1 MCPEA
6 VYKARGQGSGMLEAL
21 QKAPGPCRQGC
32 DPCHP
37 SSVPARERAEMG
49 KAPAVLTG
57 LPLDILFLTLLP
69 PFHLGLR
76 QRCKASFPE
85 TVPPA
90 SS

>member
-1 MCPEA
+1 
-6 VYKARGQGSGMLEAL
+6 
-21 QKAPGPCRQGC
+21 
-32 DPCHP
+32 
-37 SSVPARERAEMG
+37 MG

>member
-1 MCPEA
+1 MQAGVRPLPTLLCAGKGVSRNGE
-6 VYKARGQGSGMLEAL
+6 
-21 QKAPGPCRQGC
+21 GPR
-32 DPCHP
+32 
-37 SSVPARERAEMG
+37 
-49 KAPAVLTG
+49 VLTG

-85 TVPPA
+85 TVPSA